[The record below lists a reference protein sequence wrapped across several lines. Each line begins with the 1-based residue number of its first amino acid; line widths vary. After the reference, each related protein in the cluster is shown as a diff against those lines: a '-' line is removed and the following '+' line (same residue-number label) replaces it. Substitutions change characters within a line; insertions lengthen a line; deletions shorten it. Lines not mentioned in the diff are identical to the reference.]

1 MISLVQQTISTSELQ
16 KLSEWLDTNP
26 RLTKGD
32 LNDQFEQKW
41 SKWLGKKHSI
51 FVNSGSS
58 ANLAAF
64 YALKLSDR
72 LKNNKVVIPT
82 VSWATTVAPAIQL
95 GFEPILCD
103 CNLENLG
110 LNIEHLEE
118 LVDKHNPSM
127 IVAVNVLGFANNY
140 DKIKEICE
148 QKDIILLEDSCE
160 SVGTVAYGKKTGCFG
175 DIATFSFFYGHHMS
189 TVEGGM
195 VCTDDESLA
204 TLLKSIRSHG
214 WDRDISEKSRN
225 YLRNK
230 YSIDNFNAPYTF
242 YYPGFN
248 LRCTEIQAFLGIGQ
262 LKKLDEIIKK
272 RYQNFNLYQARL
284 GGINCLSLQDHDIV
298 SNFAYPIIHNKS
310 KQISQGLNELGISHR
325 PLIAGSI
332 SKQPFWI
339 DRYGSQKLINGEL
352 IHTNGFYVPNNHEI
366 SYDEI
371 QLICDTI
378 IREIKT
384 T

>member
-1 MISLVQQTISTSELQ
+1 MISLVKQTISTSELQ
-16 KLSEWLDTNP
+16 KLSDWLDTNP

-32 LNDQFEQKW
+32 LNDQFEEKW
-41 SKWLGKKHSI
+41 GEWLGTKYSI

-64 YALKLSDR
+64 YALKLSGR
-72 LKNNKVVIPT
+72 LKNNKVIVPT

-95 GFEPILCD
+95 EFEPILCD

-110 LNIEHLEE
+110 LNIEHLEQ

-127 IVAVNVLGFANNY
+127 LVAVNVLGFANNY
-140 DKIKEICE
+140 DKIKEICK

-160 SVGTVAYGKKTGCFG
+160 SVGTEAYGKKTGCFG
-175 DIATFSFFYGHHMS
+175 DVSTFSFFYGHHMS

-195 VCTDDESLA
+195 VCTDDEHLA
-204 TLLKSIRSHG
+204 MLLKSIRSHG
-214 WDRDISEKSRN
+214 WDRDISEEARKS
-225 YLRNK
+225 LRNK

-248 LRCTEIQAFLGIGQ
+248 LRCTEMQAFLGIGQ
-262 LKKLDEIIKK
+262 LEKLNEIIKK
-272 RYQNFNLYQARL
+272 RYYNFKLYQARL
-284 GGINCLSLQDHDIV
+284 GEINCLSLQDHTIV

-310 KQISQGLNELGISHR
+310 KQISKALNNLEVSHR
-325 PLIAGSI
+325 PLIAGSL

-339 DRYGSQKLINGEL
+339 DRYGKQKLANGEL

-366 SYDEI
+366 SEDEI
-371 QLICDTI
+371 QLICDVI
-378 IREIKT
+378 MKQIK
-384 T
+384 